1 MNQASE
7 MLGIITETK
16 ILHSHLIVFS
26 IKWCI
31 FKVKQNNN
39 KVQIAKAIP

>member
-1 MNQASE
+1 MGLQKVNIAY
-7 MLGIITETK
+7 
-16 ILHSHLIVFS
+16 HLIVFS

-31 FKVKQNNN
+31 FKMKQNNN